1 MKLMNGNQLTV
12 KSVEFLYELF
22 LVDEDITRCLGS
34 LSKLARHFEEP
45 IVVTGSI
52 ATGWH
57 LLKNGG
63 RSQMRRLN
71 DIDVIVDGLS
81 GLRQSLSG
89 DFLIKHFHPHR
100 GQGRILIQLVDEEYR
115 MRVDVFT
122 PTTRTLTNRLIDFAI
137 GEVSCRLVSAE
148 DLAAKLLSV
157 IYPATSGEPVEPK
170 YVEHFHLLS
179 SVADLDVTRE
189 VWREYRKEG
198 QSLEFEA
205 AVKAVERSITDNP
218 GLLQAGHYS
227 QNINQTCR
235 WCCESELFPLAQLS
249 KIYEILG
256 YV

>member
-1 MKLMNGNQLTV
+1 MNGNQLSV
-12 KSVEFLYELF
+12 KSADFLDELF
-22 LVDEDITRCLGS
+22 LADEDITRCLGT

-45 IVVTGSI
+45 IIVTGSI

-57 LLKNGG
+57 LLKNG
-63 RSQMRRLN
+63 RLTQKRRLN
-71 DIDVIVDGLS
+71 DIDVIVEDLS
-81 GLRQSLSG
+81 SLHQSLSG
-89 DFLIKHFHPHR
+89 DFLIKHFHPDR

-115 MRVDVFT
+115 TRVDIFT
-122 PTTRTLTNRLIDFAI
+122 PTTRTLTNRLIDSAI

-157 IYPATSGEPVEPK
+157 IYPATSGEPIEPK

-179 SVADLDVTRE
+179 TVADLNVTRE

-198 QSLEFEA
+198 QSLEFDA
-205 AVKAVERSITDNP
+205 AIKAVERSITDNP
-218 GLLQAGHYS
+218 GILQAGQYS

-235 WCCESELFPLAQLS
+235 WCRESELFPLAQLS
-249 KIYEILG
+249 KVYEILG